1 MMNNQKFFA
10 PCPRGLETILAAEL
24 EQLGA
29 ADVMV
34 EPGGVHFSGEYRF
47 CYRANLESRIASRIL
62 WQVGRYRYQTEDDVY
77 KSATALPW
85 NEWFDVMH
93 TIRVNLAA
101 IKCPLK
107 SLDFVTLRIKDA
119 VCDKFRSV
127 TGRRPSVDTR
137 EPDVR
142 IHAFL
147 NEREVSLYLD
157 TSGEPLFKRGL
168 RRASVAA
175 PLRENLAAGILKLA
189 GWEPSTA
196 LLDPMCGSGTFLLEA
211 AQVALDMAPGL
222 GRKFG
227 FEKLNNFDAGY
238 WKELRQQAVAKQK
251 PKTPLPVFGSDL
263 YGSAL
268 DTARANLVEAG
279 LDDVISLKQASVL
292 EISAPSPHGMI
303 VTNPPYGV
311 RVGEE
316 QALAEFY
323 PKLGNVLKQK
333 FAGWRAYIFTA
344 DLRLA
349 KLIHLTASR
358 RTPLYN
364 GALECRLFEYK
375 LVAGTM
381 RREKAAPGNEKGR
394 LRGPS

>member
-1 MMNNQKFFA
+1 MTNNQKFFA
-10 PCPRGLETILAAEL
+10 PCPRGLEAILAAEL

-29 ADVMV
+29 ADVV
-34 EPGGVHFSGEYRF
+34 AEPGGVHFGAEHRF

-62 WQVGRYRYQTEDDVY
+62 WRVGHFRYRNEDDIY
-77 KSATALPW
+77 KSAAALPW
-85 NEWFDVMH
+85 HDWFDVTH
-93 TIRVNLAA
+93 TIRVNVAA

-119 VCDKFRSV
+119 VCDKFRHV

-147 NEREVSLYLD
+147 NEREASLYLD

-168 RRASVAA
+168 RRASVEA

-211 AQVALDMAPGL
+211 AQIALDMAPGM
-222 GRKFG
+222 GRSFA
-227 FEKLNNFDAGY
+227 FEKLNNFDSGY
-238 WKELRQQAVAKQK
+238 WTELKNQALARQK
-251 PKTPLPVFGSDL
+251 PEIPLPIFGSDL
-263 YGSAL
+263 HGAAL
-268 DTARANLVEAG
+268 SSARANLAEAG
-279 LDDVISLKQASVL
+279 LDGVVSLKQANVL
-292 EISAPSPHGMI
+292 EISAPAPQGMI
-303 VTNPPYGV
+303 VTNPPYGM

-316 QALAEFY
+316 QRLAEFY
-323 PKLGNVLKQK
+323 PRLGDLLKKK

-349 KLIHLTASR
+349 KFIRLNASR
-358 RTPLYN
+358 RIPLYN

-375 LVAGTM
+375 MVEGSM
-381 RREKAAPGNEKGR
+381 RKAKSER
-394 LRGPS
+394 